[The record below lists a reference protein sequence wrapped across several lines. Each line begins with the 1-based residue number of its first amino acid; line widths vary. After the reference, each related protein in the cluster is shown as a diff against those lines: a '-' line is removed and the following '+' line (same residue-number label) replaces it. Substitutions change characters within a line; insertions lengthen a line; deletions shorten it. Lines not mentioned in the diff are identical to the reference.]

1 MFGRLTWSAIP
12 FDQPI
17 VMGTCA
23 TVGMVLLTVF
33 LLVTFKGGWPYLW
46 REWITSVDHKRI
58 GAMYMILGLVMLVR
72 GFSDAIMMR
81 TQLALAAGHAQG
93 YLPPEHYD
101 QIFSAHG
108 TIMIFFVAMPFVVG
122 LMNFAVPLQLGVRDV
137 AFPKLNSVSFWL
149 TASGVLLVN
158 LSLFVG
164 EFARTGWLA
173 YPPLSELAYSPGVGV
188 DYYLWSLQLSGMGTL
203 LAGINL
209 TTTILKLR
217 APGMGYSRMPIFCW
231 TALASN
237 LLIVAAF
244 PVLTATF
251 AMLLLDRYC
260 DFHFFTNEL
269 GGNPMMYVN
278 LIWIWGHP
286 EVYILILPAFGVF
299 SEVVATF
306 SGKPLFGYRSMVL
319 ATMVICVLSFM
330 VWLHH
335 FFTMGAGADVNGF
348 FGIMTMIIA
357 VPTGVKVFNWL
368 FTLYGGRIQYTVPV
382 YWAIGFIVTFVIGGM
397 TGVLMAIPPADFVL
411 HNSLFLIAHFHN
423 VAIGGV
429 VFGAMAGYTYW
440 FPKAFGF
447 TLNERIGKAVFWC
460 WFIGF
465 YLAFMPL
472 YALGLMGATRRMQHY
487 PDTHWQ
493 PLMLV
498 ALAGAVVILLGIAL
512 TALQLVVSIRQRRV
526 HPDRT
531 GDPWNGRTLEWSV
544 SSPPPAWNF
553 THMPNVEHTDAYWHM
568 KEEGVAATTPPD
580 TFADLHV
587 PRGSPVGIFLAFFA
601 VILGFALIWR
611 IDWLAGVGLIG
622 AVVVVLREAW
632 KTDLEVRVPAEEVAA
647 FEHAHA
653 TRVSGTS
660 GGAFGPKV
668 VPSGERP

>member
-1 MFGRLTWSAIP
+1 MFGRLTWAAIP

-17 VMGTCA
+17 IMITAA
-23 TVGMVLLTVF
+23 TIGATLAAILLI
-33 LLVTFKGGWPYLW
+33 VTLKGWWAYLW
-46 REWITSVDHKRI
+46 REWITTVDHKRI
-58 GAMYMILGLVMLVR
+58 GVMYMILALVMLVR
-72 GFSDAIMMR
+72 GFADALMMR
-81 TQLALAAGHAQG
+81 TQQALAANGALG
-93 YLPPEHYD
+93 YLPPEHYN

-108 TIMIFFVAMPFVVG
+108 TIMIFFVAMPFVIG

-137 AFPKLNSVSFWL
+137 AFPVLNSVSFWL
-149 TASGVLLVN
+149 SASGVLLVN
-158 LSLFVG
+158 LSLVVG

-188 DYYLWSLQLSGMGTL
+188 DYYLWSLQIAGMGTL
-203 LAGINL
+203 LSGINL

-217 APGMGYSRMPIFCW
+217 APGMGYSRMPVFCW

-237 LLIVAAF
+237 MLIVAAF

-306 SGKPLFGYRSMVL
+306 SGKPLFGYRSMVM
-319 ATMVICVLSFM
+319 ATMSICVLSFF

-348 FGIMTMIIA
+348 FGIATMVIA

-368 FTLYGGRIQYTVPV
+368 FTLYGGKIRFTVPI
-382 YWAIGFIVTFVIGGM
+382 YWTLGFMVTFVIGGM
-397 TGVLMAIPPADFVL
+397 TGVMMAIPPADFVL

-429 VFGAMAGYTYW
+429 VFGVMAGYNYW

-447 TLNERIGKAVFWC
+447 KLNETLGKAVFWC
-460 WFIGF
+460 WCIGF

-487 PDTHWQ
+487 TDPQWQ
-493 PLMLV
+493 PLNQV
-498 ALAGAVVILLGIAL
+498 ALAGALLIFCGIAL
-512 TALQLVVSIRQRRV
+512 TVVQLVVSIRARDKHR
-526 HPDRT
+526 DLT
-531 GDPWNGRTLEWSV
+531 GDPWNGRTLEWSTP
-544 SSPPPAWNF
+544 SPPPAWNF
-553 THMPNVEHTDAYWHM
+553 ALLPQVARTDAYWAA
-568 KEEGVAATTPPD
+568 KRDPEEMQRLLGERNYAA
-580 TFADLHV
+580 LHI
-587 PRGSPVGIFLAFFA
+587 PRNTPVGFFMAFFSFF
-601 VILGFALIWR
+601 LGFALIWR
-611 IDWLAGVGLIG
+611 IWWLAIVGLIG
-622 AVVVVLREAW
+622 LLVAALIQAW
-632 KTDLEVRVPAEEVAA
+632 RTDGEVHVSAQEVAA
-647 FEHAHA
+647 ADRA
-653 TRVSGTS
+653 YSAQV
-660 GGAFGPKV
+660 
-668 VPSGERP
+668 RPA